1 MYDHGLYSNITF
13 VYQQPTSSSVFLVFI
28 TKKKMFFFPTIKREK
43 FNQNRHQTNK
53 VFFSFSSFTVIPAT
67 APKLFFFFLQ
77 MTKSLSYGERIAI
90 AARLAAIYARSLPA
104 EKQPSFRTN
113 MNNFITAGKFISEN
127 HGPFVDESSCQTVA
141 QTIQKAVF
149 REMYQCEIKKYRVEF
164 MFMFPESI
172 GKENILSCVERL
184 EITRRL
190 VEIYASSL
198 PSKKG
203 ECFRSTIKSFLEAG
217 KSLFASHHP
226 LADQNT
232 SQMLVQD
239 IQAVVFQEML
249 ALEIE
254 KYCQETEEKNTP

>member
-1 MYDHGLYSNITF
+1 
-13 VYQQPTSSSVFLVFI
+13 
-28 TKKKMFFFPTIKREK
+28 MFFFPTIKREK

-149 REMYQCEIKKYRVEF
+149 REMYQCEIKNISRGIHVHVPRVHRQGKYFVLRRKTGDHKKACRNLCKQLAF
-164 MFMFPESI
+164 QKRRMFSKYHQKLSRSWQEPVCKPPPACRSKHFPDACAGHPGSCFPGDACI
-172 GKENILSCVERL
+172 GDRKILPGD
-184 EITRRL
+184 RRKKHSMTNK
-190 VEIYASSL
+190 IY
-198 PSKKG
+198 
-203 ECFRSTIKSFLEAG
+203 I
-217 KSLFASHHP
+217 LFDN
-226 LADQNT
+226 L
-232 SQMLVQD
+232 L
-239 IQAVVFQEML
+239 
-249 ALEIE
+249 
-254 KYCQETEEKNTP
+254 